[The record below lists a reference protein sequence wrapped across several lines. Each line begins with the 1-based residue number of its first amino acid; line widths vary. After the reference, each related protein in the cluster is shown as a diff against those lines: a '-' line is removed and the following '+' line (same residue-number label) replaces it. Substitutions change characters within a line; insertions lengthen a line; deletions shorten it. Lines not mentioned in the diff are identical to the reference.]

1 VLPALGEDID
11 SGSGAWL
18 GVGFDGLHCMQ
29 VLSQMVG
36 LLDLTLVP
44 RLGKHNTTFSVH
56 IPMSSVKVNGNAH
69 VV

>member
-1 VLPALGEDID
+1 MPLLCMARGWFRWLAL
-11 SGSGAWL
+11 
-18 GVGFDGLHCMQ
+18 HMK

-56 IPMSSVKVNGNAH
+56 IPASSVKVNGNAH